1 MISIQDLY
9 TQRWNNFKM
18 LYYHEITFLFFLSS
32 YESFDYNETCLYF
45 PYIFPILFDILFT
58 RAFEHVK
65 NADQKSLRKFA
76 RGWYPRAF
84 LAAIYDY
91 HGRSWGGQLGPDPAG
106 FKRRCRIGPWH
117 RVSAKVSRYISISR
131 RTIPTLSARRKTALS
146 PRHSFCKHVCIL
158 GGMRI
163 SDVGWLR
170 RVCTMHDVDIEHAR
184 HGTAKCAPRKTS
196 ASLSLLWSGFRF
208 DPSHPRIW

>member
-1 MISIQDLY
+1 
-9 TQRWNNFKM
+9 M

-117 RVSAKVSRYISISR
+117 RVSAKVSRYISISW

-146 PRHSFCKHVCIL
+146 PRHSFCKHVCIRVYP
-158 GGMRI
+158 GRDAYI
-163 SDVGWLR
+163 R
-170 RVCTMHDVDIEHAR
+170 RGVASTRLHNAWCWYWTR
-184 HGTAKCAPRKTS
+184 APRNCEMRTTEN
-196 ASLSLLWSGFRF
+196 
-208 DPSHPRIW
+208 